1 MKRNRGDDPV
11 EVRTEFVVDYVMKT
25 RKHGAFILINNTGAS
40 KCSKNFEKSIK
51 SENGKDVINVEEV
64 EDVEEV
70 EEYDDGVQDRAH
82 EPTPGSWKN
91 YFIVKL
97 EYSGP
102 SRTRI
107 SGGYRRFF
115 NA

>member
-1 MKRNRGDDPV
+1 MEMRRGDDPV

-25 RKHGAFILINNTGAS
+25 RKYGAFILSNNTGAY
-40 KCSKNFEKSIK
+40 KCSKNFEKSKK
-51 SENGKDVINVEEV
+51 SENGKDV
-64 EDVEEV
+64 EDV
-70 EEYDDGVQDRAH
+70 EEYDDGVQEGAH

-91 YFIVKL
+91 FFIVKL

-102 SRTRI
+102 SRTHI
-107 SGGYRRFF
+107 SGGYRRYF